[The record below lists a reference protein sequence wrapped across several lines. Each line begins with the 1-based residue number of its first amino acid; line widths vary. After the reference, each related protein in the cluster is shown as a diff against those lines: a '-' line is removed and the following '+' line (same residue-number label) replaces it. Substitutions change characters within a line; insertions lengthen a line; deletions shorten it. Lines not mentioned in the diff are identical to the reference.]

1 MKKAVFQ
8 LEVLTCPSC
17 VKKIESTLS
26 KTEGVGEAKVLFS
39 SSKVRVEFDED
50 KVNPEK
56 LKNSIRKLGYD
67 VLELK
72 VS

>member
-8 LEVLTCPSC
+8 LEALTCPSC

>member
-1 MKKAVFQ
+1 MKKVVFQ
-8 LEVLTCPSC
+8 LEALTCPSC

-26 KTEGVGEAKVLFS
+26 KIEGVGEVKVLFS

-56 LKNSIRKLGYD
+56 LKNNIKKLGYD